1 MPEPQAI
8 LPLRA
13 LPPDAPL
20 PFPPPFHHQT
30 PATPAAT
37 ATANASATPTPPPAT
52 PPNPTPPPVTHPHPS
67 SSTRLPHPWEI
78 AARAWLESFPDGRP
92 PTEPEVDAYIDAH
105 RPELPSLPRSQ
116 LHQRLLALR
125 GDQVLDP
132 DQSAFPYRFQRTDL
146 WKPVYQWLETLEMD
160 SLVTSKQISDWLAS
174 NPQVM
179 DRLVE
184 KHSKYHLIHYSQ
196 RMHLKLLKK
205 RGKLPKTLQ
214 LSAARATF
222 QPSAVPVAPPESVAT
237 LPKSLP
243 PATGGFPGG
252 NASISPG
259 GSANR
264 SPGVS
269 ASRLPGGSTPIKD
282 KNMSLSKKKEAL
294 FKYELLTD
302 LQNQLTS
309 RTVAIKDTDSLYM
322 DIQKPET
329 NILCIQEGA
338 TTASASNPADVPKIY
353 VNEQPNAGG
362 VVESEFGQKRKRN
375 PIIVTPAWCYSEAA
389 TGTSEREQNSSSYS
403 DGARS
408 FNIWKGHV
416 NPSSTQRSIK
426 KNLLFC
432 LEGREIGSNWSQ
444 VCSYGGY
451 AGRNRE
457 RWTPFLEGWNSPAVQ
472 FEGPAVQA
480 VRKSYLSWNA
490 TSCAYTSSAPSAQPH
505 DRQGVRKVLDVK
517 FHPEGLPQL
526 VSCSN
531 EAPNELLLFNL
542 LSGRAIQL
550 RGHNTKIQSTS
561 FAVKGAS
568 VVSCG
573 SNLLKV
579 WDCITGSCL
588 YTLGGDDQNSVGHTQ
603 KINAMAVNKWQS
615 CLVVTSGAKGDGKLL
630 LWNALRGEL
639 ASDLNSNLRSQ
650 DMVYP
655 SIDTMEFCSENL
667 LACGS
672 DCDYGGSAV
681 VQLWDIE
688 SPESYL
694 SFSASD
700 SYITSLKINL
710 AGNTIITGSGDGTIG
725 LFDIRACSAINHL
738 SVGSGSEVTSVS
750 FSNCGTYFS
759 ASSTS
764 NNTLVWDTRLVPLS
778 HTRDALRSKDMRF
791 FRPLHCLSHGKQM
804 PTAEYTSQLPGHVD
818 EGDQGVNATQWL
830 HNQPVLVTAS
840 GDGSVGMW
848 DVTLGKP
855 CVRHIVTHNRC
866 ANAVAVAPNDE
877 YISTG
882 GSDQKVVLYHNR
894 NGCAHLNWR
903 LTYPLPGTD

>member
-20 PFPPPFHHQT
+20 PLPAPFHPQT
-30 PATPAAT
+30 PASAAG
-37 ATANASATPTPPPAT
+37 PTS
-52 PPNPTPPPVTHPHPS
+52 PPNPTPPQPQTPAAPLAS
-67 SSTRLPHPWEI
+67 TSTRPPHPWEI
-78 AARAWLESFPDGRP
+78 AARAWLESFPDGRL
-92 PTEPEVDAYIDAH
+92 PTESEVDAYIDAH

-125 GDQVLDP
+125 GDQVLDA

-146 WKPVYQWLETLEMD
+146 WKPVYQWLESLEMD
-160 SLVTSKQISDWLAS
+160 SLVETKQISDWLTS
-174 NPQVM
+174 NPKIM

-184 KHSKYHLIHYSQ
+184 KHSKYHLIHYTQ

-214 LSAARATF
+214 LSAARATVR
-222 QPSAVPVAPPESVAT
+222 PSAAPVTPEESTVTSRKTTPPV
-237 LPKSLP
+237 
-243 PATGGFPGG
+243 TGKFSGG
-252 NASISPG
+252 IAGGLQSGTAGRLQSGAAG
-259 GSANR
+259 GSATLR
-264 SPGVS
+264 GKK
-269 ASRLPGGSTPIKD
+269 T
-282 KNMSLSKKKEAL
+282 SLSKKKEAL
-294 FKYELLTD
+294 LKYELLTD
-302 LQNQLTS
+302 LQNQLTTVLLKQCH
-309 RTVAIKDTDSLYM
+309 TVAIKETDSSYVEF
-322 DIQKPET
+322 QNPET
-329 NILCIQEGA
+329 NISIQEGA
-338 TTASASNPADVPKIY
+338 TTAIASAPSEATKVY
-353 VNEQPNAGG
+353 VNEQSNPAGASD
-362 VVESEFGQKRKRN
+362 SEFGQKRKRN
-375 PIIVTPAWCYSEAA
+375 PIIVTPAWCYSEAL
-389 TGTSEREQNSSSYS
+389 TGTLRNEQNSSSHS
-403 DGARS
+403 GGERS

-416 NPSSTQRSIK
+416 NPLSRHKDIK
-426 KNLLFC
+426 KNILFC
-432 LEGREIGSNWSQ
+432 LEGRKTGASWSQ
-444 VCSYGGY
+444 ACSYGGY
-451 AGRNRE
+451 AGRSCE

-472 FEGPAVQA
+472 FEGPAVHV
-480 VRKSYLSWNA
+480 VRKSYLSWCP
-490 TSCAYTSSAPSAQPH
+490 TSYAYTSSAPSAQPH

-526 VSCSN
+526 VSSSN

-550 RGHNTKIQSTS
+550 RGHSTKIQSIA

-568 VVSCG
+568 IVSCA

-588 YTLGGDDQNSVGHTQ
+588 YTLGGDDQNSVGHTK
-603 KINAMAVNKWQS
+603 KISAMAVNKWQS

-655 SIDTMEFCSENL
+655 SVDTMEFCSENL

-700 SYITSLKINL
+700 SYITSLKVNP
-710 AGNTIITGSGDGTIG
+710 AGNTIITGSGDGTIS

-738 SVGSGSEVTSVS
+738 SVGSGCEVTSVS

-764 NNTLVWDTRLVPLS
+764 NNTLVWDTRLVPINHCKDIS
-778 HTRDALRSKDMRF
+778 QRKDMRF
-791 FRPLHCLSHGKQM
+791 FRPLHCLSHGEQM

-830 HNQPVLVTAS
+830 HNQPVLVTVS

-848 DVTLGKP
+848 DVTLGQP
-855 CVRHIVTHNRC
+855 CVRHIITHTRC
-866 ANAVAVAPNDE
+866 ANAVAVAPNDK

-894 NGCAHLNWR
+894 SERTHLNWR
-903 LTYPLPGTD
+903 LSHPLQVND

>member
-20 PFPPPFHHQT
+20 PFPVPAPFHPQT
-30 PATPAAT
+30 PGPGLGGT
-37 ATANASATPTPPPAT
+37 APAT
-52 PPNPTPPPVTHPHPS
+52 PPNPTPPQPQTPAAPPSS
-67 SSTRLPHPWEI
+67 SSTRPPHPWEI

-92 PTEPEVDAYIDAH
+92 PTEPEVDAYIDVH

-125 GDQVLDP
+125 GDLVLDA

-146 WKPVYQWLETLEMD
+146 WKPVYQWLESLELD
-160 SLVTSKQISDWLAS
+160 SLVATQQISDWLTS
-174 NPQVM
+174 NPKIM

-184 KHSKYHLIHYSQ
+184 KHSKYHLIHYTQ
-196 RMHLKLLKK
+196 RMHLKMLKK
-205 RGKLPKTLQ
+205 KGKLPKTLQ
-214 LSAARATF
+214 LSAARATVLPIAAAVTPEENIVPLQKTIPPVTGRFPSVSACRQQSGTAGRF
-222 QPSAVPVAPPESVAT
+222 Q
-237 LPKSLP
+237 
-243 PATGGFPGG
+243 GG
-252 NASISPG
+252 NATL
-259 GSANR
+259 R
-264 SPGVS
+264 
-269 ASRLPGGSTPIKD
+269 D
-282 KNMSLSKKKEAL
+282 KKTSLSKKKEAL
-294 FKYELLTD
+294 LKYELLTD
-302 LQNQLTS
+302 LQNQLTAVLLKQC
-309 RTVAIKDTDSLYM
+309 RTVAIKETDSSYVEFPN
-322 DIQKPET
+322 QET
-329 NILCIQEGA
+329 NMSIQGA
-338 TTASASNPADVPKIY
+338 TTANASAPSEAKKVFI
-353 VNEQPNAGG
+353 NEQSVPGG
-362 VVESEFGQKRKRN
+362 APESEPGHKRKRN
-375 PIIVTPAWCYSEAA
+375 PIIVTPAWCYSEASA
-389 TGTSEREQNSSSYS
+389 ETLQNEPNPSSNS
-403 DGARS
+403 DGSRN
-408 FNIWKGHV
+408 FNIWKGHA
-416 NPSSTQRSIK
+416 NPLVSHRDIK
-426 KNLLFC
+426 KNILFC
-432 LEGREIGSNWSQ
+432 LEGRETGVSCSQ
-444 VCSYGGY
+444 AASYGGY

-472 FEGPAVQA
+472 FEGPAVHV
-480 VRKSYLSWNA
+480 VRKSYLSWCP

-505 DRQGVRKVLDVK
+505 GRQGIRKVLDVK

-550 RGHNTKIQSTS
+550 RGHNTKIQSIA

-568 VVSCG
+568 VVSCA

-588 YTLGGDDQNSVGHTQ
+588 YTLSGDDQNSVGHTQ

-650 DMVYP
+650 DMIYP
-655 SIDTMEFCSENL
+655 SVDTMEFYSENH

-681 VQLWDIE
+681 VQLWDID

-700 SYITSLKINL
+700 SYITSLKVNP
-710 AGNTIITGSGDGTIG
+710 AGNTLITGSGDGTIG
-725 LFDIRACSAINHL
+725 LFDIRTCSAISHL
-738 SVGSGSEVTSVS
+738 SVGSGCEVTSVS

-764 NNTLVWDTRLVPLS
+764 NNTLVWDARLVPINQS
-778 HTRDALRSKDMRF
+778 KDVSRSRDMRF
-791 FRPLHCLSHGKQM
+791 CRPLHCFSHGIQM

-818 EGDQGVNATQWL
+818 KGDQGVNATQWL
-830 HNQPVLVTAS
+830 HNEPVLVTVS

-848 DVTLGKP
+848 DVTLGQP
-855 CVRHIVTHNRC
+855 CVRHIVAHTRC

-877 YISTG
+877 YLCTG

-894 NGCAHLNWR
+894 SGRTHLNWR
-903 LTYPLPGTD
+903 LSHPLQGSD

>member
-20 PFPPPFHHQT
+20 PFPVPAPFHPQT
-30 PATPAAT
+30 PGPGPGPGGT
-37 ATANASATPTPPPAT
+37 APAT
-52 PPNPTPPPVTHPHPS
+52 PPNPTPLQPQTPAAPPSS
-67 SSTRLPHPWEI
+67 SSTRPPHPWEI

-92 PTEPEVDAYIDAH
+92 PTEPEVDAYIDVH

-125 GDQVLDP
+125 GDQILDA

-146 WKPVYQWLETLEMD
+146 WKPVYQWLESLELD
-160 SLVTSKQISDWLAS
+160 SLVATQQISDWLTS
-174 NPQVM
+174 NPKIM

-184 KHSKYHLIHYSQ
+184 KHSKYHLIHYTQ
-196 RMHLKLLKK
+196 RMHLKMLKK
-205 RGKLPKTLQ
+205 KGKLPKTLQ
-214 LSAARATF
+214 LSAARATVRPIAAAVTPEENIVPL
-222 QPSAVPVAPPESVAT
+222 QKTIPPVTGIPSVSACRQQSSTAGRFE
-237 LPKSLP
+237 
-243 PATGGFPGG
+243 GG
-252 NASISPG
+252 NATL
-259 GSANR
+259 R
-264 SPGVS
+264 
-269 ASRLPGGSTPIKD
+269 D
-282 KNMSLSKKKEAL
+282 KKTSLSKKKEAL
-294 FKYELLTD
+294 LKYELLTD
-302 LQNQLTS
+302 LQNQLTAVLLKQC
-309 RTVAIKDTDSLYM
+309 RTVAIKETDSSYVEFSN
-322 DIQKPET
+322 QET
-329 NILCIQEGA
+329 NMSIQGA
-338 TTASASNPADVPKIY
+338 TTANASAPSEAKKVFI
-353 VNEQPNAGG
+353 NEQSVPGG
-362 VVESEFGQKRKRN
+362 APESEPGHKRKRN
-375 PIIVTPAWCYSEAA
+375 PIIVTPAWCYSEASA
-389 TGTSEREQNSSSYS
+389 EILRNEPNTSSNS
-403 DGARS
+403 DGSRN
-408 FNIWKGHV
+408 FNIWKGHA
-416 NPSSTQRSIK
+416 NPLVSHRDIK
-426 KNLLFC
+426 KNILFC
-432 LEGREIGSNWSQ
+432 LEGRETGVSCSQ
-444 VCSYGGY
+444 AASYGGY
-451 AGRNRE
+451 AGRNCE

-472 FEGPAVQA
+472 FEGPAVHV
-480 VRKSYLSWNA
+480 VRKSYLSWCP

-505 DRQGVRKVLDVK
+505 GRQGIRKVLDVK

-526 VSCSN
+526 VSSSN

-550 RGHNTKIQSTS
+550 RGHNTKIQSIA

-568 VVSCG
+568 VVSCA

-650 DMVYP
+650 DMIYP
-655 SIDTMEFCSENL
+655 SVDTMEFYSENH

-681 VQLWDIE
+681 VQLWDID

-700 SYITSLKINL
+700 SYITSLKVNP
-710 AGNTIITGSGDGTIG
+710 AGNTLITGSGDGTIG
-725 LFDIRACSAINHL
+725 LFDIRTCSAISHL
-738 SVGSGSEVTSVS
+738 SVGSGCEVTSVS

-759 ASSTS
+759 GSSTS
-764 NNTLVWDTRLVPLS
+764 NNTLVWDTRLVPINQS
-778 HTRDALRSKDMRF
+778 KDVSRSRDMRF
-791 FRPLHCLSHGKQM
+791 FRPLHCFSHGSQM

-830 HNQPVLVTAS
+830 HNEPVLVTVS

-848 DVTLGKP
+848 DVTLGQP
-855 CVRHIVTHNRC
+855 CVRHIVAHTRC

-877 YISTG
+877 YLCTG

-894 NGCAHLNWR
+894 SGRTHLNWR
-903 LTYPLPGTD
+903 LSHPLQGND

>member
-20 PFPPPFHHQT
+20 PFPPPFHQQS
-30 PATPAAT
+30 PAT
-37 ATANASATPTPPPAT
+37 TANPSPAPAPVT
-52 PPNPTPPPVTHPHPS
+52 PPNPTPPPAAQPPS
-67 SSTRLPHPWEI
+67 SSTSTRPPHPWEI

-92 PTEPEVDAYIDAH
+92 PTEPEVDAYIDSH

-125 GDQVLDP
+125 GDQVLDA

-160 SLVTSKQISDWLAS
+160 TLVESKQISEWLAA

-179 DRLVE
+179 NRLVE

-222 QPSAVPVAPPESVAT
+222 QRGAVPVTPPESAVT
-237 LPKSLP
+237 LPALP
-243 PATGGFPGG
+243 PVTGGFPGG
-252 NASISPG
+252 SASISPG
-259 GSANR
+259 GSAGKSPGDGAGR
-264 SPGVS
+264 SPGGTATV
-269 ASRLPGGSTPIKD
+269 RD
-282 KNMSLSKKKEAL
+282 KNISLSKKKEAL
-294 FKYELLTD
+294 LKYELLTD

-309 RTVAIKDTDSLYM
+309 VLLKQCRTVAIKDTDSMYM

-329 NILCIQEGA
+329 NICIQEG
-338 TTASASNPADVPKIY
+338 TTIASTSNLADVPNIY
-353 VNEQPNAGG
+353 INEQQNSGG
-362 VVESEFGQKRKRN
+362 AVEGEFGQKRKRN
-375 PIIVTPAWCYSEAA
+375 PIIVTPAWCFSEA
-389 TGTSEREQNSSSYS
+389 
-403 DGARS
+403 
-408 FNIWKGHV
+408 V
-416 NPSSTQRSIK
+416 P
-426 KNLLFC
+426 
-432 LEGREIGSNWSQ
+432 
-444 VCSYGGY
+444 
-451 AGRNRE
+451 
-457 RWTPFLEGWNSPAVQ
+457 
-472 FEGPAVQA
+472 VQA
-480 VRKSYLSWNA
+480 VKKSYLSWYP
-490 TSCAYTSSAPSAQPH
+490 TSFAYTSSAPSAQPH

-531 EAPNELLLFNL
+531 ETPNELLLFNL

-550 RGHNTKIQSTS
+550 RGHNTKIQATS

-568 VVSCG
+568 IVSCA

-603 KINAMAVNKWQS
+603 NINAMAVNKWQS

-700 SYITSLKINL
+700 SYITSLKINP

-764 NNTLVWDTRLVPLS
+764 NNTLVWDTRLVPTS
-778 HTRDALRSKDMRF
+778 HTRDVSRSKDMRF

-818 EGDQGVNATQWL
+818 EGDQGVNAAQWL
-830 HNQPVLVTAS
+830 HNQPVLVTVS

-848 DVTLGKP
+848 DVTLGQP
-855 CVRHIVTHNRC
+855 CVRHIRTHNRC

-882 GSDQKVVLYHNR
+882 GSDQKVVLYHNK
-894 NGCAHLNWR
+894 NGRPDLNWR
-903 LTYPLPGTD
+903 LTYPLPGNE

>member
-20 PFPPPFHHQT
+20 PFPPPFHQQSPAAAPSAAPT
-30 PATPAAT
+30 TALVPATPT
-37 ATANASATPTPPPAT
+37 
-52 PPNPTPPPVTHPHPS
+52 NPTPPPPLPLAAPPA
-67 SSTRLPHPWEI
+67 STRPPHPWEI

-105 RPELPSLPRSQ
+105 RPDLPSLPRSQ

-146 WKPVYQWLETLEMD
+146 WKPVYQWLETLEMET
-160 SLVTSKQISDWLAS
+160 LVESKQISDWLAA

-179 DRLVE
+179 NRLVE

-222 QPSAVPVAPPESVAT
+222 QRSSVPLTSPESAMT
-237 LPKSLP
+237 LPLSLP
-243 PATGGFPGG
+243 PVTGGFPGG
-252 NASISPG
+252 SATISPG
-259 GSANR
+259 RSAGR
-264 SPGVS
+264 SPVEGAVKS
-269 ASRLPGGSTPIKD
+269 PGGTATIRDKD
-282 KNMSLSKKKEAL
+282 MSLSKKKEAL
-294 FKYELLTD
+294 LKYELLTD

-309 RTVAIKDTDSLYM
+309 VLLKQCRTVAIKDTDSLYM

-329 NILCIQEGA
+329 DICIQEG
-338 TTASASNPADVPKIY
+338 TTIASTSNLADVPNIY
-353 VNEQPNAGG
+353 VNEQQNSGG
-362 VVESEFGQKRKRN
+362 AIESEFGQKRKRN
-375 PIIVTPAWCYSEAA
+375 PIIVTPAWCFSEAA
-389 TGTSEREQNSSSYS
+389 
-403 DGARS
+403 
-408 FNIWKGHV
+408 
-416 NPSSTQRSIK
+416 P
-426 KNLLFC
+426 
-432 LEGREIGSNWSQ
+432 
-444 VCSYGGY
+444 
-451 AGRNRE
+451 
-457 RWTPFLEGWNSPAVQ
+457 GWNSPAVQ

-480 VRKSYLSWNA
+480 VRKSYLSWHP
-490 TSCAYTSSAPSAQPH
+490 TSFAYTSSAPSAQPH

-550 RGHNTKIQSTS
+550 RGHNTKIQATS

-603 KINAMAVNKWQS
+603 NINAMAVNKWQS

-681 VQLWDIE
+681 VQLWDLE

-700 SYITSLKINL
+700 SYITSLKINP

-750 FSNCGTYFS
+750 FSNCGTYFA

-764 NNTLVWDTRLVPLS
+764 NNTLVWDTRLVPVS
-778 HTRDALRSKDMRF
+778 HTRDVSRSKDMRF

-818 EGDQGVNATQWL
+818 EGDQGVNAAQWL

-840 GDGSVGMW
+840 GDGSIGMW
-848 DVTLGKP
+848 DVTLGQP
-855 CVRHIVTHNRC
+855 CVRHIITHNRC

-882 GSDQKVVLYHNR
+882 GSDQKVVLYHDK
-894 NGCAHLNWR
+894 NGRADLNWR
-903 LTYPLPGTD
+903 LAYPLLGNE

>member
-20 PFPPPFHHQT
+20 PIPAPFHPQT
-30 PATPAAT
+30 PGPAA
-37 ATANASATPTPPPAT
+37 APAT
-52 PPNPTPPPVTHPHPS
+52 PPNPTPTPPQPQTPAAPPAAATATP
-67 SSTRLPHPWEI
+67 SSTRPPHPWEI
-78 AARAWLESFPDGRP
+78 KARAWLESFPDGRP

-125 GDQVLDP
+125 GDQVLDA

-160 SLVTSKQISDWLAS
+160 SLVETKQISDWLTS
-174 NPQVM
+174 NPKIM

-184 KHSKYHLIHYSQ
+184 KHSKYHLIHYTQ

-214 LSAARATF
+214 LSAARATVK
-222 QPSAVPVAPPESVAT
+222 PSAAPVAPDETTAT
-237 LPKSLP
+237 LQKSTP
-243 PATGGFPGG
+243 PATGRF
-252 NASISPG
+252 SS
-259 GSANR
+259 GSAGR
-264 SPGVS
+264 FPS
-269 ASRLPGGSTPIKD
+269 ASVNRFQGGSTTVRD
-282 KNMSLSKKKEAL
+282 KKTSLSKKKEAL
-294 FKYELLTD
+294 LKYELLTD
-302 LQNQLTS
+302 LQNQLTTVLLKQC
-309 RTVAIKDTDSLYM
+309 RTVAIKDTDSLHVESL
-322 DIQKPET
+322 KPET
-329 NILCIQEGA
+329 EMSRQEGA
-338 TTASASNPADVPKIY
+338 AAASGPAPAETTKVY
-353 VNEQPNAGG
+353 VNQQPNLAGPG
-362 VVESEFGQKRKRN
+362 DNECGQKRKRS
-375 PIIVTPAWCYSEAA
+375 PIIVTPAWCYSEAS
-389 TGTSEREQNSSSYS
+389 GTLRNERNSSSHS
-403 DGARS
+403 DSARS

-416 NPSSTQRSIK
+416 NPRYPQRAIK
-426 KNLLFC
+426 KNILLC
-432 LEGREIGSNWSQ
+432 LKGREAGVSWSQ
-444 VCSYGGY
+444 ACSSGGY
-451 AGRNRE
+451 AGRNCE
-457 RWTPFLEGWNSPAVQ
+457 RWTPFLEGWNSPAIQ
-472 FEGPAVQA
+472 FEGPAVHA
-480 VRKSYLSWNA
+480 VRKSYLSWCP

-526 VSCSN
+526 VSSSN

-550 RGHNTKIQSTS
+550 RGHNTKIQSMA

-568 VVSCG
+568 VVSCA

-588 YTLGGDDQNSVGHTQ
+588 YTLGGDDRNSVGHTQ

-639 ASDLNSNLRSQ
+639 ACDLNSNLRSQ

-655 SIDTMEFCSENL
+655 SVDTMEFCNENL

-672 DCDYGGSAV
+672 DCEYGGSAV

-700 SYITSLKINL
+700 SYVTSLKVNP

-738 SVGSGSEVTSVS
+738 SVGSGCEVTSVS

-764 NNTLVWDTRLVPLS
+764 NNTLVWDTRLVPINHVKDVS
-778 HTRDALRSKDMRF
+778 QSKDMRF

-804 PTAEYTSQLPGHVD
+804 PTAEFTSQLPGHVD

-830 HNQPVLVTAS
+830 HNEPVLVSVS

-848 DVTLGKP
+848 DVTLGQP
-855 CVRHIVTHNRC
+855 CVRHIIPHTRC

-894 NGCAHLNWR
+894 SGRAHLNWR
-903 LTYPLPGTD
+903 LSHPLAGND

>member
-20 PFPPPFHHQT
+20 PLPPPFHPQT
-30 PATPAAT
+30 PTPSGAPAPAPAAT
-37 ATANASATPTPPPAT
+37 PTQTPPQPQNSA
-52 PPNPTPPPVTHPHPS
+52 PPPGS
-67 SSTRLPHPWEI
+67 SSTRPPHPWEI
-78 AARAWLESFPDGRP
+78 SARAWLESFPDGRP
-92 PTEPEVDAYIDAH
+92 PTEPELDAYIDAH

-116 LHQRLLALR
+116 LQQRLLALR
-125 GDQVLDP
+125 GDQVLDAE
-132 DQSAFPYRFQRTDL
+132 QSAFPYRFQRTDL

-160 SLVTSKQISDWLAS
+160 SLVETKEISDWLTS
-174 NPQVM
+174 NPKIM

-184 KHSKYHLIHYSQ
+184 KHSKYHLIHYTQ

-214 LSAARATF
+214 LSAARATVK
-222 QPSAVPVAPPESVAT
+222 PSAAPVTPEESTVT
-237 LPKSLP
+237 LRKPTP
-243 PATGGFPGG
+243 PAAGRLSGDSAARGHSSTAGRFQ
-252 NASISPG
+252 G
-259 GSANR
+259 GSASLR
-264 SPGVS
+264 
-269 ASRLPGGSTPIKD
+269 D
-282 KNMSLSKKKEAL
+282 KKTSLSKKKEAL
-294 FKYELLTD
+294 LKYELLTD
-302 LQNQLTS
+302 LQNQLTTVLLKQC
-309 RTVAIKDTDSLYM
+309 RTVAIKETDPSYAEF
-322 DIQKPET
+322 QNPET
-329 NILCIQEGA
+329 NLSVKEGA
-338 TTASASNPADVPKIY
+338 ATANAPSPAETTKVHVNEKSNPAEASD
-353 VNEQPNAGG
+353 
-362 VVESEFGQKRKRN
+362 SEFGQNRKRN
-375 PIIVTPAWCYSEAA
+375 PIFVTPAWCYCEAL
-389 TGTSEREQNSSSYS
+389 T
-403 DGARS
+403 
-408 FNIWKGHV
+408 
-416 NPSSTQRSIK
+416 
-426 KNLLFC
+426 
-432 LEGREIGSNWSQ
+432 
-444 VCSYGGY
+444 
-451 AGRNRE
+451 
-457 RWTPFLEGWNSPAVQ
+457 GWNSPAVQ
-472 FEGPAVQA
+472 FEGPAVHVA
-480 VRKSYLSWNA
+480 RKSYLSWSP
-490 TSCAYTSSAPSAQPH
+490 TSCAYTSSAPAQPH
-505 DRQGVRKVLDVK
+505 DRQGVRKILDVK

-526 VSCSN
+526 VSSSN
-531 EAPNELLLFNL
+531 EIQ
-542 LSGRAIQL
+542 AIA
-550 RGHNTKIQSTS
+550 

-568 VVSCG
+568 VVSCA
-573 SNLLKV
+573 SNLLKA

-588 YTLGGDDQNSVGHTQ
+588 YTLGGDDQNSVGHTK

-655 SIDTMEFCSENL
+655 SVDTMEFCSENL

-700 SYITSLKINL
+700 SYITSLKANP

-738 SVGSGSEVTSVS
+738 SVGPGCEVTSVS

-764 NNTLVWDTRLVPLS
+764 NNTLVWDTRLVPNYS
-778 HTRDALRSKDMRF
+778 KDVSRSKDMRF

-830 HNQPVLVTAS
+830 HNEPVLVTVS

-848 DVTLGKP
+848 DVTLGQP
-855 CVRHIVTHNRC
+855 CVRHINAHTRC

-882 GSDQKVVLYHNR
+882 GSDQKVIDMELGLVFKPLLNGRLKLVL
-894 NGCAHLNWR
+894 GLNINESACLFTIRRSLWR
-903 LTYPLPGTD
+903 KLSDPGL

>member
-20 PFPPPFHHQT
+20 PPPLPAPFHSPST
-30 PATPAAT
+30 PA
-37 ATANASATPTPPPAT
+37 
-52 PPNPTPPPVTHPHPS
+52 
-67 SSTRLPHPWEI
+67 PHPWEI

-92 PTEPEVDAYIDAH
+92 PTEAEVDAYIDVH

-125 GDQVLDP
+125 GDQVLDA

-146 WKPVYQWLETLEMD
+146 WKPVYKWLESLELE
-160 SLVTSKQISDWLAS
+160 SLVTSKEISEWLTS
-174 NPQVM
+174 NPQIM

-184 KHSKYHLIHYSQ
+184 KHSKYHLIHYTQ

-205 RGKLPKTLQ
+205 RGKIPKSLQ
-214 LSAARATF
+214 LSAARATV
-222 QPSAVPVAPPESVAT
+222 PASASPVIPQESTPTVR
-237 LPKSLP
+237 KSLP
-243 PATGGFPGG
+243 PVT
-252 NASISPG
+252 
-259 GSANR
+259 
-264 SPGVS
+264 GVS
-269 ASRLPGGSTPIKD
+269 ASRFVGGDAPIRD
-282 KNMSLSKKKEAL
+282 KKMSLSKKKEAFL
-294 FKYELLTD
+294 KYELLTD

-309 RTVAIKDTDSLYM
+309 VLLKNRRTVAIKETDF
-322 DIQKPET
+322 QKPET
-329 NILCIQEGA
+329 NVSMQEGA
-338 TTASASNPADVPKIY
+338 ATASTSTPTEVTKIY
-353 VNEQPNAGG
+353 CNEQPNQGAADN
-362 VVESEFGQKRKRN
+362 EFGQKRKRN
-375 PIIVTPAWCYSEAA
+375 PIIVTPAWCYSEAT
-389 TGTSEREQNSSSYS
+389 TGTLQHEQNSSSHS
-403 DGARS
+403 NGARS
-408 FNIWKGHV
+408 YDIWKGHGV
-416 NPSSTQRSIK
+416 KLVPTGLKLVQMEVT
-426 KNLLFC
+426 
-432 LEGREIGSNWSQ
+432 LEGIVKDG
-444 VCSYGGY
+444 
-451 AGRNRE
+451 A
-457 RWTPFLEGWNSPAVQ
+457 PFLKDGIHL
-472 FEGPAVQA
+472 
-480 VRKSYLSWNA
+480 R
-490 TSCAYTSSAPSAQPH
+490 SSLK
-505 DRQGVRKVLDVK
+505 QGVRKVLDVK

-542 LSGRAIQL
+542 LSGRATQL
-550 RGHNTKIQSTS
+550 RGHNTKIQATA

-568 VVSCG
+568 IVSCG

-588 YTLGGDDQNSVGHTQ
+588 YTLGGDDHNSVGHTQ

-672 DCDYGGSAV
+672 DCEYGGSAV

-700 SYITSLKINL
+700 SYITSLKTNP

-738 SVGSGSEVTSVS
+738 SVGPGCEVTSVS

-764 NNTLVWDTRLVPLS
+764 NNTLVWDTRLVPLNQS
-778 HTRDALRSKDMRF
+778 RDVSRSKDMRF

-818 EGDQGVNATQWL
+818 EGDQGVNAMQWL
-830 HNQPVLVTAS
+830 HKEPVLVTVS
-840 GDGSVGMW
+840 GDGRLLLLLMTNTFPQGEVTKKLFYIIVKVG
-848 DVTLGKP
+848 VPTLIG
-855 CVRHIVTHNRC
+855 VSHILSQEMIN
-866 ANAVAVAPNDE
+866 
-877 YISTG
+877 
-882 GSDQKVVLYHNR
+882 VL
-894 NGCAHLNWR
+894 
-903 LTYPLPGTD
+903 P

>member
-20 PFPPPFHHQT
+20 PFPPPFHQQSPAAAPSANPT
-30 PATPAAT
+30 SALVPATPT
-37 ATANASATPTPPPAT
+37 
-52 PPNPTPPPVTHPHPS
+52 NPTPPPPLPLAAPPA
-67 SSTRLPHPWEI
+67 STRPPHPWEI

-105 RPELPSLPRSQ
+105 RPDLPSLPRSQ

-146 WKPVYQWLETLEMD
+146 WKPVYQWLETLEMET
-160 SLVTSKQISDWLAS
+160 LVESKQISDWLAA

-179 DRLVE
+179 NRLVE

-222 QPSAVPVAPPESVAT
+222 QRSSVPAESAMT
-237 LPKSLP
+237 LPLSLP
-243 PATGGFPGG
+243 PVTGGFPGG
-252 NASISPG
+252 SATISPG
-259 GSANR
+259 GSAGR
-264 SPGVS
+264 SPVEGAGKS
-269 ASRLPGGSTPIKD
+269 PGGTATIRDKD
-282 KNMSLSKKKEAL
+282 MSLSKKKEAL
-294 FKYELLTD
+294 LKYELLTD

-309 RTVAIKDTDSLYM
+309 VLLKQCRTVAIKDTDSLYM

-329 NILCIQEGA
+329 DICIQEG
-338 TTASASNPADVPKIY
+338 TTIASTSNLADVPNIY
-353 VNEQPNAGG
+353 VNEQQNSGG
-362 VVESEFGQKRKRN
+362 AVESEFGQKRKRN
-375 PIIVTPAWCYSEAA
+375 PIIVTPAWCFSEAA
-389 TGTSEREQNSSSYS
+389 PGTLEHEQNSSSHS

-408 FNIWKGHV
+408 FNMWKGHAS
-416 NPSSTQRSIK
+416 PSFLHRSIK
-426 KNLLFC
+426 KNLLYC

-444 VCSYGGY
+444 ACSNGGY
-451 AGRNRE
+451 VGRNCE

-480 VRKSYLSWNA
+480 VRKSYLSWHP
-490 TSCAYTSSAPSAQPH
+490 TSFAYTSSAPSAQPH

-550 RGHNTKIQSTS
+550 RGHNTKIQATS

-603 KINAMAVNKWQS
+603 NINAMAVNKWQS

-681 VQLWDIE
+681 VQLWDLE

-700 SYITSLKINL
+700 SYITSLKINP

-764 NNTLVWDTRLVPLS
+764 NNTLVWDTRLVPVS
-778 HTRDALRSKDMRF
+778 HTRDVSRSKDMRF

-818 EGDQGVNATQWL
+818 EGDQGVNAAQWL

-840 GDGSVGMW
+840 GDGSIGMW
-848 DVTLGKP
+848 DVTLGQP
-855 CVRHIVTHNRC
+855 CVRHIITHNRC

-882 GSDQKVVLYHNR
+882 GSDQKVVLYHDK
-894 NGCAHLNWR
+894 NGRADLNWR
-903 LTYPLPGTD
+903 LAYPLLGNE

>member
-20 PFPPPFHHQT
+20 PIPPPFHPQT
-30 PATPAAT
+30 PGPAA
-37 ATANASATPTPPPAT
+37 AAPAT
-52 PPNPTPPPVTHPHPS
+52 PPNPTPPPPQTPVAPAPP
-67 SSTRLPHPWEI
+67 STRPPHPWEI

-125 GDQVLDP
+125 GDQVLDA

-146 WKPVYQWLETLEMD
+146 WKPVYQWLESLEMD
-160 SLVTSKQISDWLAS
+160 SLVETKQISDWLTS
-174 NPQVM
+174 NPM
-179 DRLVE
+179 IMEKLVE
-184 KHSKYHLIHYSQ
+184 KHSKYHLIHYTQ

-214 LSAARATF
+214 LSAARATVR
-222 QPSAVPVAPPESVAT
+222 PIASPVTPDETTAT
-237 LPKSLP
+237 LRKTTP
-243 PATGGFPGG
+243 PAAGRFSSGSAGRFPSGSVSRFQGG
-252 NASISPG
+252 NTNIRDEKTA
-259 GSANR
+259 
-264 SPGVS
+264 
-269 ASRLPGGSTPIKD
+269 
-282 KNMSLSKKKEAL
+282 LSKKKEAL
-294 FKYELLTD
+294 LKYELLTD
-302 LQNQLTS
+302 LQNQLTTVLLKQC
-309 RTVAIKDTDSLYM
+309 RTVAIKDADLSHVESL
-322 DIQKPET
+322 KPET
-329 NILCIQEGA
+329 DISRQEGA
-338 TTASASNPADVPKIY
+338 GTASAPAPAEPTKVYI
-353 VNEQPNAGG
+353 NEQPNPTGADNEG
-362 VVESEFGQKRKRN
+362 SQKRKRN
-375 PIIVTPAWCYSEAA
+375 PIIVTPAWCYSEASA
-389 TGTSEREQNSSSYS
+389 EPCGTNKILVHIVIVLDVSIFGKGMLIQDFHRGLLRKIYCYVWRDVNLVPAGLRLVLMVVMP
-403 DGARS
+403 DG
-408 FNIWKGHV
+408 IVKDGPH
-416 NPSSTQRSIK
+416 
-426 KNLLFC
+426 
-432 LEGREIGSNWSQ
+432 
-444 VCSYGGY
+444 
-451 AGRNRE
+451 
-457 RWTPFLEGWNSPAVQ
+457 FLKACWNSPAVQ
-472 FEGPAVQA
+472 FEGPAVHA
-480 VRKSYLSWNA
+480 VRRSYQSWCP

-526 VSCSN
+526 VSSSN

-550 RGHNTKIQSTS
+550 RGHNTKIQSMA

-568 VVSCG
+568 IVSCA

-588 YTLGGDDQNSVGHTQ
+588 YTLGGDDRNSVGHTQ

-655 SIDTMEFCSENL
+655 SVDTMEFCNENL

-672 DCDYGGSAV
+672 DCEYGGSAV

-700 SYITSLKINL
+700 SYITSLKVNP

-738 SVGSGSEVTSVS
+738 SAGSSCEVTSVS

-764 NNTLVWDTRLVPLS
+764 NNTLVWDTRVVPINHS
-778 HTRDALRSKDMRF
+778 KDVSRSKDMRF

-818 EGDQGVNATQWL
+818 VGDQGVNATQWL
-830 HNQPVLVTAS
+830 HNEPVLVSVS

-848 DVTLGKP
+848 DVTLGQP
-855 CVRHIVTHNRC
+855 CVRHIVPHTRC

-894 NGCAHLNWR
+894 SGRTHLNWR
-903 LTYPLPGTD
+903 LSHPLPGND

>member
-1 MPEPQAI
+1 M
-8 LPLRA
+8 
-13 LPPDAPL
+13 
-20 PFPPPFHHQT
+20 
-30 PATPAAT
+30 
-37 ATANASATPTPPPAT
+37 
-52 PPNPTPPPVTHPHPS
+52 
-67 SSTRLPHPWEI
+67 
-78 AARAWLESFPDGRP
+78 
-92 PTEPEVDAYIDAH
+92 
-105 RPELPSLPRSQ
+105 
-116 LHQRLLALR
+116 
-125 GDQVLDP
+125 
-132 DQSAFPYRFQRTDL
+132 
-146 WKPVYQWLETLEMD
+146 
-160 SLVTSKQISDWLAS
+160 
-174 NPQVM
+174 
-179 DRLVE
+179 
-184 KHSKYHLIHYSQ
+184 
-196 RMHLKLLKK
+196 
-205 RGKLPKTLQ
+205 
-214 LSAARATF
+214 
-222 QPSAVPVAPPESVAT
+222 
-237 LPKSLP
+237 
-243 PATGGFPGG
+243 
-252 NASISPG
+252 
-259 GSANR
+259 
-264 SPGVS
+264 
-269 ASRLPGGSTPIKD
+269 
-282 KNMSLSKKKEAL
+282 
-294 FKYELLTD
+294 
-302 LQNQLTS
+302 
-309 RTVAIKDTDSLYM
+309 
-322 DIQKPET
+322 
-329 NILCIQEGA
+329 
-338 TTASASNPADVPKIY
+338 
-353 VNEQPNAGG
+353 
-362 VVESEFGQKRKRN
+362 ESEFGQKRKRN

-389 TGTSEREQNSSSYS
+389 TGTLQHEQNSSSHS

-416 NPSSTQRSIK
+416 NHSFPHRSIK

-432 LEGREIGSNWSQ
+432 LEGREIGTNWSQ

-451 AGRNRE
+451 VGRSCE

-472 FEGPAVQA
+472 FEGPGVHAVK
-480 VRKSYLSWNA
+480 KSYLSWCP
-490 TSCAYTSSAPSAQPH
+490 TSCAYTSSAPSDQPH

-542 LSGRAIQL
+542 LSGRSIQL
-550 RGHNTKIQSTS
+550 RGHSTKIQAIS

-588 YTLGGDDQNSVGHTQ
+588 YTLGGDDENSVGHTQ

-700 SYITSLKINL
+700 SYITSLKINP

-738 SVGSGSEVTSVS
+738 SVGPGSEVTSVS

-764 NNTLVWDTRLVPLS
+764 NNTLVWDTRLVPIS
-778 HTRDALRSKDMRF
+778 HSRDISRSKDMRF

-818 EGDQGVNATQWL
+818 EGDQGVNATHWL
-830 HNQPVLVTAS
+830 HNQPVLVTVS

-848 DVTLGKP
+848 DVTLGQP
-855 CVRHIVTHNRC
+855 CVRHIITHNRC

-894 NGCAHLNWR
+894 NGRANLNWR
-903 LTYPLPGTD
+903 LTYPLPGND

>member
-20 PFPPPFHHQT
+20 PLPVPAPFHPQ
-30 PATPAAT
+30 
-37 ATANASATPTPPPAT
+37 TPTPASAAPAT
-52 PPNPTPPPVTHPHPS
+52 PPNPTSTPPQPQTQTPAALPSS
-67 SSTRLPHPWEI
+67 SSTRPPHPWEI
-78 AARAWLESFPDGRP
+78 KARAWLESFPDGRP
-92 PTEPEVDAYIDAH
+92 PTEPEVDVYIDAH

-125 GDQVLDP
+125 GDQVLDAE
-132 DQSAFPYRFQRTDL
+132 QSAFPYRFQRTDL
-146 WKPVYQWLETLEMD
+146 WKPVYQWLESLNMD
-160 SLVTSKQISDWLAS
+160 SLVATQQISDWLTA
-174 NPQVM
+174 NPKIM

-184 KHSKYHLIHYSQ
+184 KHSKYHLIHYTQ
-196 RMHLKLLKK
+196 RMHLKMLKK
-205 RGKLPKTLQ
+205 KGKLPKTLQ
-214 LSAARATF
+214 LSAARATV
-222 QPSAVPVAPPESVAT
+222 QPGAAPVAPEESIVPVQKTTPPVAGMF
-237 LPKSLP
+237 PSGSAGRQQSG
-243 PATGGFPGG
+243 ATGRFQGG
-252 NASISPG
+252 NAT
-259 GSANR
+259 
-264 SPGVS
+264 V
-269 ASRLPGGSTPIKD
+269 KD
-282 KNMSLSKKKEAL
+282 KKTSLSKKKEAL
-294 FKYELLTD
+294 LKYELLTD
-302 LQNQLTS
+302 LQNQLTAVLLKQC
-309 RTVAIKDTDSLYM
+309 RTVAIKEADFVEL
-322 DIQKPET
+322 QNPET
-329 NILCIQEGA
+329 NMSTQEGA
-338 TTASASNPADVPKIY
+338 TTASASAPSEATKVF
-353 VNEQPNAGG
+353 VNERSIPA
-362 VVESEFGQKRKRN
+362 VSAESELGQKRKRN
-375 PIIVTPAWCYSEAA
+375 PIIVTPAWCYSEASA
-389 TGTSEREQNSSSYS
+389 ETVRNEQNSSSNS
-403 DGARS
+403 DASRN
-408 FNIWKGHV
+408 FNIWKGHA
-416 NPSSTQRSIK
+416 NPLLPHRDIR
-426 KNLLFC
+426 KNILFC
-432 LEGREIGSNWSQ
+432 LEGRESGASWSP
-444 VCSYGGY
+444 VSSYGGN
-451 AGRNRE
+451 AGRNSE

-472 FEGPAVQA
+472 FEGPAVPL
-480 VRKSYLSWNA
+480 VRKSYLSWCP

-526 VSCSN
+526 VSSSN

-542 LSGRAIQL
+542 LSGRAIPL
-550 RGHNTKIQSTS
+550 RGHNAKIQSVA

-568 VVSCG
+568 VVSCA

-655 SIDTMEFCSENL
+655 SVDTMEFYSENH

-681 VQLWDIE
+681 VQLWDID

-700 SYITSLKINL
+700 SYITSLKVNP

-725 LFDIRACSAINHL
+725 LFDIRTCSAINHL
-738 SVGSGSEVTSVS
+738 SVGSGCEVTSVS

-764 NNTLVWDTRLVPLS
+764 NNTLVWDTRLVPINQS
-778 HTRDALRSKDMRF
+778 KDVSRSRDMRF
-791 FRPLHCLSHGKQM
+791 FRPLHCLSHGNQM

-830 HNQPVLVTAS
+830 HGEPVLVTVS

-848 DVTLGKP
+848 DVTLGQP
-855 CVRHIVTHNRC
+855 CVRHIVSHTRC
-866 ANAVAVAPNDE
+866 ANAVAIAPNDE

-894 NGCAHLNWR
+894 SGRTHLNWH
-903 LTYPLPGTD
+903 LSHPLQGND

>member
-20 PFPPPFHHQT
+20 PFPVPAPFHPQT
-30 PATPAAT
+30 PGPGPGGT
-37 ATANASATPTPPPAT
+37 APAT
-52 PPNPTPPPVTHPHPS
+52 PPKPTPPQPQTPAAPPSS
-67 SSTRLPHPWEI
+67 SSTRPPHPWEI

-92 PTEPEVDAYIDAH
+92 PTEPEVDAYIDVH

-125 GDQVLDP
+125 GDQVLDA

-146 WKPVYQWLETLEMD
+146 WKPVYQWLESLELD
-160 SLVTSKQISDWLAS
+160 SLVATQQISDWLTS
-174 NPQVM
+174 NPKIM

-184 KHSKYHLIHYSQ
+184 KHSKYHLIHYTQ
-196 RMHLKLLKK
+196 RMHLKMLKK
-205 RGKLPKTLQ
+205 KGKLPKTLQ
-214 LSAARATF
+214 LSAARATVRPIAAAVTPEENIVPLQKTIPLVTGRFPSVSACKQQSGTAGRF
-222 QPSAVPVAPPESVAT
+222 Q
-237 LPKSLP
+237 
-243 PATGGFPGG
+243 GG
-252 NASISPG
+252 NATL
-259 GSANR
+259 R
-264 SPGVS
+264 
-269 ASRLPGGSTPIKD
+269 D
-282 KNMSLSKKKEAL
+282 KKTSLSKKKEAL
-294 FKYELLTD
+294 LKYELLTD
-302 LQNQLTS
+302 LQNQLTAVLLKQC
-309 RTVAIKDTDSLYM
+309 RTVAIKETDSSYVEFPN
-322 DIQKPET
+322 QET
-329 NILCIQEGA
+329 NMSIQGV
-338 TTASASNPADVPKIY
+338 TTANASAPSEAKKVFI
-353 VNEQPNAGG
+353 NEQSVSGG
-362 VVESEFGQKRKRN
+362 APESEPGHKRKRN
-375 PIIVTPAWCYSEAA
+375 PIIVTPAWCYSEASA
-389 TGTSEREQNSSSYS
+389 ETLKNEPNPSSNS
-403 DGARS
+403 DGSRN
-408 FNIWKGHV
+408 FNIWKGHA
-416 NPSSTQRSIK
+416 NPLVSHRDIK
-426 KNLLFC
+426 KNILFC
-432 LEGREIGSNWSQ
+432 LEGRETGVSCSQ
-444 VCSYGGY
+444 AASYGGY
-451 AGRNRE
+451 AGRNCE

-472 FEGPAVQA
+472 FEGPAVHV
-480 VRKSYLSWNA
+480 VRKSYLSWCP

-505 DRQGVRKVLDVK
+505 GRQGIRKVLDVK

-526 VSCSN
+526 VSSSN

-550 RGHNTKIQSTS
+550 RGHNTKIQSIA

-568 VVSCG
+568 VVSCA

-650 DMVYP
+650 DMIYP
-655 SIDTMEFCSENL
+655 SVDTMEFYSENH

-681 VQLWDIE
+681 VQLWDID

-700 SYITSLKINL
+700 SYITSLKVNP
-710 AGNTIITGSGDGTIG
+710 AGNTLITGSGDGTIG
-725 LFDIRACSAINHL
+725 LFDIRTCSAVSHL
-738 SVGSGSEVTSVS
+738 SVGSGCEVTSVS

-764 NNTLVWDTRLVPLS
+764 NNTLVWDTRLVPINQS
-778 HTRDALRSKDMRF
+778 KDVSRSRDMRF
-791 FRPLHCLSHGKQM
+791 FRPLHCFSHGSQM

-830 HNQPVLVTAS
+830 HNEPVLVTVS

-848 DVTLGKP
+848 DVTLGQP
-855 CVRHIVTHNRC
+855 CVRHIVAHTRC
-866 ANAVAVAPNDE
+866 ANAVSVAPNDE
-877 YISTG
+877 YLCTG

-894 NGCAHLNWR
+894 SGRTHLNWR
-903 LTYPLPGTD
+903 LSHPLQGND

>member
-1 MPEPQAI
+1 AGAAGHPPAPRAPAGRAAPAPAPGAV
-8 LPLRA
+8 PLTV
-13 LPPDAPL
+13 
-20 PFPPPFHHQT
+20 H
-30 PATPAAT
+30 PAAAT
-37 ATANASATPTPPPAT
+37 ATATATPATATATPAT
-52 PPNPTPPPVTHPHPS
+52 PPNPPAPPAAPPPTFS
-67 SSTRLPHPWEI
+67 SSRPPHPWEI

-92 PTEPEVDAYIDAH
+92 PTEAEVDAYIDVH

-125 GDQVLDP
+125 GDQVLDA

-146 WKPVYQWLETLEMD
+146 WKPVYKWLESLELE
-160 SLVTSKQISDWLAS
+160 SLVTSKEISEWLTS
-174 NPQVM
+174 NPQIM

-184 KHSKYHLIHYSQ
+184 KHSKYHLIHYTQ

-205 RGKLPKTLQ
+205 RGKIPKSLQ
-214 LSAARATF
+214 LSAARATV
-222 QPSAVPVAPPESVAT
+222 PASASPVTPQESTPTVR
-237 LPKSLP
+237 KSLP
-243 PATGGFPGG
+243 PVT
-252 NASISPG
+252 
-259 GSANR
+259 
-264 SPGVS
+264 GVS
-269 ASRLPGGSTPIKD
+269 ASRFVGGDAPIRD
-282 KNMSLSKKKEAL
+282 KKMSLSKKKEAFL
-294 FKYELLTD
+294 KYELLTD

-309 RTVAIKDTDSLYM
+309 VLLKNRRTVAIKETDF
-322 DIQKPET
+322 QKPET
-329 NILCIQEGA
+329 NVSMQEGA
-338 TTASASNPADVPKIY
+338 ATASTSTPTEVTKIY
-353 VNEQPNAGG
+353 CNEQPNQGAADN
-362 VVESEFGQKRKRN
+362 EFGQKRKRN
-375 PIIVTPAWCYSEAA
+375 PIIVTPAWCYSEAT
-389 TGTSEREQNSSSYS
+389 TGTLQHEQNSSSHS
-403 DGARS
+403 NGARS
-408 FNIWKGHV
+408 YDIWKGHV
-416 NPSSTQRSIK
+416 NPSFPQRSIK
-426 KNLLFC
+426 KNILFC
-432 LEGREIGSNWSQ
+432 LEGREAGANWSQ
-444 VCSYGGY
+444 TCSNGGH
-451 AGRNRE
+451 AGRNCE
-457 RWTPFLEGWNSPAVQ
+457 RWSPFLEGWNSPAVQ
-472 FEGPAVQA
+472 FEGPAVHVVKQ
-480 VRKSYLSWNA
+480 SYLSWCP

-542 LSGRAIQL
+542 LSGRATQL
-550 RGHNTKIQSTS
+550 RGHNTKIQATA

-568 VVSCG
+568 IVSCG

-588 YTLGGDDQNSVGHTQ
+588 YTLGGDDHNSVGHTQ

-672 DCDYGGSAV
+672 DCEYGGSAV

-700 SYITSLKINL
+700 SYITSLKTNP

-738 SVGSGSEVTSVS
+738 SVGPGCEVTSVS

-764 NNTLVWDTRLVPLS
+764 NNTLVWDTRLVPLNQS
-778 HTRDALRSKDMRF
+778 RDVSRSKDMRF

-804 PTAEYTSQLPGHVD
+804 PTAEYASQLPGHVD
-818 EGDQGVNATQWL
+818 EGDQGVNAMQWL
-830 HNQPVLVTAS
+830 HKEPVLVTVS

-848 DVTLGKP
+848 DVTLGQP
-855 CVRHIVTHNRC
+855 CVRHILTHNRC

-882 GSDQKVVLYHNR
+882 GSDQKVVLYHSKS
-894 NGCAHLNWR
+894 GCAHLNWR
-903 LTYPLPGTD
+903 LTYPLPGND